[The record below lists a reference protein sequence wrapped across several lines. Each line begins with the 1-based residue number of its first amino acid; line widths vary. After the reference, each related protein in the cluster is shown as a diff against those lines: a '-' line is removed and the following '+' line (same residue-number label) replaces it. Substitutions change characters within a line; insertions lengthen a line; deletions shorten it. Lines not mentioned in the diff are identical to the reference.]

1 MSSAQ
6 FIMVHSWISI
16 AGDLVVRLCGK
27 HSAGSSFN
35 VLAVFATRTLTAP
48 LQVGLLLSL
57 QGATYMGSLTDRLLE
72 ECGFWSGGAATRADV
87 VPCMRQGLLD
97 SPAIVDISA
106 SRGPCSVP
114 RSAQA
119 LGA

>member
-1 MSSAQ
+1 M
-6 FIMVHSWISI
+6 
-16 AGDLVVRLCGK
+16 AGLCGK

-35 VLAVFATRTLTAP
+35 VLAVFATRTLTARP

-57 QGATYMGSLTDRLLE
+57 QGAKYMGSLTDRLLE
-72 ECGFWSGGAATRADV
+72 ECGFWSGGAATRAVV
-87 VPCMRQGLLD
+87 VPFIRQGLLD

-106 SRGPCSVP
+106 SRGPERIRQRRWGACSVP

-119 LGA
+119 LVA